1 MAATSLTADGL
12 LAADTSD
19 METCDTDEPSK
30 AEEEFLIERERETDL
45 FSDSE
50 QEITNAQA
58 PTTEKTTKTMPQKGR
73 EGNSH
78 KPNDIQA
85 RGTKR
90 PRDDKRERQGNTDP
104 KKARQNAEH
113 ASIMGKL
120 INQRT
125 LSVSYKLISRRAHA
139 LKA

>member
-50 QEITNAQA
+50 QEIITNAQA

-90 PRDDKRERQGNTDP
+90 P
-104 KKARQNAEH
+104 
-113 ASIMGKL
+113 
-120 INQRT
+120 
-125 LSVSYKLISRRAHA
+125 
-139 LKA
+139 